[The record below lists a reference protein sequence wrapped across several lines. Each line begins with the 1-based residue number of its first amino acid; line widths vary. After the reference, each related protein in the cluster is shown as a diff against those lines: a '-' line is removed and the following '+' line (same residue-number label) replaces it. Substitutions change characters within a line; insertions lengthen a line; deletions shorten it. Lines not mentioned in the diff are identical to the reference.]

1 MKVRLACQSRKSP
14 VCSDS
19 VNKRFGN
26 SVDFGVPFL
35 RDQGRNPHRLPFL
48 RKRERDII
56 RPIKF
61 EGKPYK
67 PKVGE
72 MERETCLAAASGRKK
87 EPMQKSSEG
96 VAAASGDSVQGFFCA
111 ALAFLIW
118 GLSPVYW
125 KTLSSV
131 PAVEVL
137 PHRIVWSFF
146 SWFPLWYWR
155 KTAASL
161 YRPCEVLE
169 SSAS

>member
-1 MKVRLACQSRKSP
+1 VKVRLACQSRKSP

-67 PKVGE
+67 PKVGD
-72 MERETCLAAASGRKK
+72 MEIETRPAAASEREKRANAEIIRGGSGCKRRFRARLFLRCLSF
-87 EPMQKSSEG
+87 PHLG
-96 VAAASGDSVQGFFCA
+96 VKPR
-111 ALAFLIW
+111 LL
-118 GLSPVYW
+118 
-125 KTLSSV
+125 
-131 PAVEVL
+131 EN
-137 PHRIVWSFF
+137 SFQ
-146 SWFPLWYWR
+146 
-155 KTAASL
+155 
-161 YRPCEVLE
+161 RPG
-169 SSAS
+169 S